1 MGNARWT
8 GVRLRDVLDR
18 PDDLFWTKT
27 ACRIPDTPNADVRPG
42 ETGFAT
48 VPISRM
54 NPRSRV
60 TNLRAGRTVPPDAP
74 LAVRGIALGGDAGMA
89 RVDISPDGSASWQ
102 PATLGADEGRC
113 SFRRREGD
121 PARPVRSIPRAGA
134 RPRRRRGP
142 RHGPSDGPGRRP
154 RPDGF
159 PPRKRGASGRR
170 PSLPRRRPAGA
181 TDANCVTC
189 HSAGMVLNQPPLRRA
204 EWTAEV
210 GRVARVCK
218 APVSPGDQ
226 AAIIDDLAATKGR
239 S

>member
-18 PDDLFWTKT
+18 PDDRFWTKT

-74 LAVRGIALGGDAGMA
+74 WPCAASRSAATPGWHASTSPPTAARAGS
-89 RVDISPDGSASWQ
+89 RRRSAPTRAAAASAAGR
-102 PATLGADEGRC
+102 ATL
-113 SFRRREGD
+113 
-121 PARPVRSIPRAGA
+121 PALCAASPGPAPAPAAGA
-134 RPRRRRGP
+134 
-142 RHGPSDGPGRRP
+142 GPGTAPVTAR
-154 RPDGF
+154 DGVPAPMVF
-159 PPRKRGASGRR
+159 RLESVGLPVGDRVLPGGA
-170 PSLPRRRPAGA
+170 PAGA

-210 GRVARVCK
+210 GRMARVCK
-218 APVSPGDQ
+218 APVSPEDQ

>member
-1 MGNARWT
+1 M
-8 GVRLRDVLDR
+8 
-18 PDDLFWTKT
+18 
-27 ACRIPDTPNADVRPG
+27 
-42 ETGFAT
+42 
-48 VPISRM
+48 
-54 NPRSRV
+54 
-60 TNLRAGRTVPPDAP
+60 
-74 LAVRGIALGGDAGMA
+74 RGIALGGDAGMA

-113 SFRRREGD
+113 SFRRREATL
-121 PARPVRSIPRAGA
+121 PALCAASPGPAPAAAAGA
-134 RPRRRRGP
+134 
-142 RHGPSDGPGRRP
+142 GPGTAPVTAR
-154 RPDGF
+154 DGAPAPMVFRLESVGLPVGDRVF
-159 PPRKRGASGRR
+159 PGGA
-170 PSLPRRRPAGA
+170 PAGA

-210 GRVARVCK
+210 GRMARVCK